1 MIELYRPVHCP
12 DCTKIEETLKEL
24 VVAHKIITL
33 ESGQS
38 MAKLTPGTPLPAIKD
53 NEQIFTGQAAID
65 AYLADLEKI
74 VADWRRFQSDA
85 CYIDDDGK
93 IC

>member
-12 DCTKIEETLKEL
+12 DCTKIEEALKEL

-33 ESGQS
+33 EPGRP
-38 MAKLTPGTPLPAIKD
+38 ATELTPDTPLPAIKD
-53 NEQIFTGQAAID
+53 EGQIITGQAAID
-65 AYLADLEKI
+65 AYLVNLEKI

-85 CYIDDDGK
+85 CYIDDNGG

>member
-24 VVAHKIITL
+24 VVAHKIITM
-33 ESGQS
+33 EPGQS
-38 MAKLTPGTPLPAIKD
+38 IASLMPDTPLPAIKD
-53 NEQIFTGQAAID
+53 EGQIITGQAAIE
-65 AYLADLEKI
+65 AYLVRLEKI

-85 CYIDDDGK
+85 CYIDENRGV
-93 IC
+93 C

>member
-1 MIELYRPVHCP
+1 MIYVYKPTNCA
-12 DCTKIEETLKEL
+12 DCANIEETLKEL

-33 ESGQS
+33 QPGQQTD
-38 MAKLTPGTPLPAIKD
+38 ALTPDTPLPAIKD
-53 NEQIFTGQAAID
+53 QGEIITGKAEIAV
-65 AYLADLEKI
+65 YLLKLEKI

-85 CYIDDDGK
+85 CYVDEDSG